1 MKNIF
6 FNKKDLKFL
15 GKNTI
20 IGKTVRIRKPEKV
33 SIGENTIID
42 DFTYISCAMKIGK
55 NCHIGP
61 GVVINGGDQIIEI
74 GDNVDIGANST
85 ISTSSSNFLVASI
98 SSAAVN
104 KKYHFGTIS
113 EKIIINDHVLVG
125 SNTVILPGVNLPKGL
140 ASSCMTVLRKKKYK
154 EWSLYGGFE
163 GSFISQRNKKLLMN
177 KLKNTKN
184 KN

>member
-1 MKNIF
+1 MQSKKNEKYF

-33 SIGENTIID
+33 SIGENTIVD

-85 ISTSSSNFLVASI
+85 ISTSSSNFL
-98 SSAAVN
+98 
-104 KKYHFGTIS
+104 FLL
-113 EKIIINDHVLVG
+113 LV
-125 SNTVILPGVNLPKGL
+125 
-140 ASSCMTVLRKKKYK
+140 
-154 EWSLYGGFE
+154 
-163 GSFISQRNKKLLMN
+163 QRQ
-177 KLKNTKN
+177 
-184 KN
+184 

>member
-1 MKNIF
+1 MDIERFFKIKFNMNEFEKIIDLKNLMDAIKKNEKYF

-33 SIGENTIID
+33 SIGENTIVD
-42 DFTYISCAMKIGK
+42 DFIYFLCNENRKKLSVGRK
-55 NCHIGP
+55 
-61 GVVINGGDQIIEI
+61 VINGGDQIIEI

-104 KKYHFGTIS
+104 KN
-113 EKIIINDHVLVG
+113 IILEQFQ
-125 SNTVILPGVNLPKGL
+125 
-140 ASSCMTVLRKKKYK
+140 KK
-154 EWSLYGGFE
+154 
-163 GSFISQRNKKLLMN
+163 
-177 KLKNTKN
+177 
-184 KN
+184 